1 MLLQQ
6 EISLELNQARVG
18 TVCQVLV
25 EGFQDGR
32 YVGRSSLEAPEVDG
46 AVSFTARQKLTPG
59 QYVSVRI
66 TGADAYDLYGEAI

>member
-1 MLLQQ
+1 M
-6 EISLELNQARVG
+6 G

-46 AVSFTARQKLTPG
+46 VVAFTARQKLTPG

-66 TGADAYDLYGEAI
+66 TEADAYDLYGEAI